1 MKRLGILLLVSAL
14 LLVACQKPES
24 YEDAA
29 SLVRALDQA
38 GFTCH
43 DDPVRP
49 ETGPATSVF
58 GSALTCDLAEAGET
72 TFVTFTDDA
81 QKEQWLSFVSTFSG
95 EVVTGANWGIVT
107 QDRDAAQ
114 EMAEALGGEI
124 DG

>member
-1 MKRLGILLLVSAL
+1 MKRLWVLLVTASL
-14 LLVACQKPES
+14 LFAACQKPES
-24 YEDAA
+24 YEDATA
-29 SLVRALDQA
+29 LVRALDQA

-49 ETGPATSVF
+49 DTGPATSVF

-81 QKEQWLSFVSTFSG
+81 QKEQWLSFVSTFG
-95 EVVTGANWGIVT
+95 DEVVTGANWGIVT
-107 QDRDAAQ
+107 QDRDAAE